1 MSYTNTPCNK
11 MFSPEG
17 CQRSDCWFSHNKNNM
32 SNVISIKYSCHREG
46 DYIIGQD
53 ENDEGYYIQWTIINN
68 YLKLNDLISENI
80 DYSNMI
86 FYGYYD
92 KTSKD
97 YKNNRYRFVHITN
110 ITESKR
116 VTERLRIQKP
126 LTSPIPTAESSMAR
140 SFTDNQ
146 LSPINLSKDLDDFK
160 KTLDG
165 VNTLL
170 NENSGELTSLKE
182 QFKEQFKEQ
191 KKYVAELSSL
201 KEQFKEQFKE
211 QKKYVAD
218 LTSLKE
224 QFKEQKKYVA
234 DLQLMNS
241 NNNIVISDQQIQILK
256 LKEILNKRPIEERT
270 VYNLRKRS
278 KS

>member
-1 MSYTNTPCNK
+1 MSYTNTLCNK

-17 CQRSDCWFSHNKNNM
+17 CQRSDCWFSHNKNNI
-32 SNVISIKYSCHREG
+32 SNEISIKYSCHRDG

-53 ENDEGYYIQWTIINN
+53 EDDESYYIQWTIINN
-68 YLKLNDLISENI
+68 YLKLNNLISENI

-97 YKNNRYRFVHITN
+97 YKNNRYRFVHISN
-110 ITESKR
+110 ITEPKR

-126 LTSPIPTAESSMAR
+126 LTSPLPTAESSMAK
-140 SFTDNQ
+140 SVTDNH
-146 LSPINLSKDLDDFK
+146 LSQINLSKNLDDFK
-160 KTLDG
+160 KTLDDFKK
-165 VNTLL
+165 LL
-170 NENSGELTSLKE
+170 NINSGELTSLKE
-182 QFKEQFKEQ
+182 RFKEQFKEQ
-191 KKYVAELSSL
+191 KKYVDE
-201 KEQFKEQFKE
+201 
-211 QKKYVAD
+211 

-224 QFKEQKKYVA
+224 HFNEQKKDIV